1 MSEETKQKIIKI
13 YDGLKALQLI
23 KNDRYNDSALKPI
36 AIFSKTSSNE
46 QIKCRLDDKISRVK
60 NSSELRKNDCAD
72 IIGYVVLLMIS
83 EGWTEF
89 EDLVD

>member
-1 MSEETKQKIIKI
+1 MSEETKQQIIKV
-13 YDGLKALQLI
+13 YEGLKALQLI
-23 KNDRYNDSALKPI
+23 KNELYNDSALRPLG
-36 AIFSKTSSNE
+36 IFCKDSSDI
-46 QIKCRLDDKISRVK
+46 QIRSRLDDKLSRVK
-60 NSSELRKNDCAD
+60 NSTELRRNDCAD